1 MIPPIV
7 VIHRFIDQAFRNVIW
22 FYRGSFESSA
32 YWTAATFNRT
42 SFPAPRSASRG
53 GFSRF
58 DTHRCPI
65 DRELDVDVSACC
77 IGIGTALMGSAHELH
92 GVVGRQMRRMQ
103 VQRHTQREAAMAS
116 RAESDPRGD
125 ARA

>member
-53 GFSRF
+53 GFARS

-65 DRELDVDVSACC
+65 DRDLDVDVSACC
-77 IGIGTALMGSAHELH
+77 IRIGTALTSSADELSV
-92 GVVGRQMRRMQ
+92 VVGRHMRRLQ
-103 VQRHTQREAAMAS
+103 VQRPH
-116 RAESDPRGD
+116 
-125 ARA
+125 